1 LPFGINRGKTK
12 LKLILATIQDADAER
27 VVKELTAQGD
37 RVTRIGSTGG
47 FLQQGNTTLLLGLQ
61 EDRVDS
67 VLTMLRRVCQHR
79 TAFVPVAAAPAP
91 NNVALYNY
99 LEVEVGGAI
108 AFVLDVEQFE
118 QI

>member
-1 LPFGINRGKTK
+1 MIK
-12 LKLILATIQDADAER
+12 D
-27 VVKELTAQGD
+27 LTAQGD

-47 FLQQGNTTLLLGLQ
+47 FLQQGNSTLLLGLQ
-61 EDRVDS
+61 EDRVEP
-67 VLTMLRRVCQHR
+67 VLTVLRRICQHR

-108 AFVLDVEQFE
+108 VFVLDVEQFV
-118 QI
+118 QF